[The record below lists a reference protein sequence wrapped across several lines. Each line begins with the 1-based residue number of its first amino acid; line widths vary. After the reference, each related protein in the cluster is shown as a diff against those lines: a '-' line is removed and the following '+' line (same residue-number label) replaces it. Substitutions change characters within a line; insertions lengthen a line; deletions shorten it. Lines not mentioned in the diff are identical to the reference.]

1 MNPFSTDK
9 APYAVALLIS
19 ALGWAFAALHGG
31 LQDSLIAAYQ
41 VDRRGAEA
49 IGTIT
54 NLSKTKSIGPVLFML
69 ACEKQQPCLAENGQ
83 AAQFVM
89 IPPTGLAGGLN
100 EFRNPSDV
108 STEFTVALPPG
119 GSVAVRATTSNN
131 KTPVVLLMTP
141 SADKPEAI
149 YLLSS
154 RSPVAWF
161 IHRYYLL
168 ALAATTLFLIGFV
181 VWLAHGLLTAAGAS
195 FKKGAPPDGPSPQA
209 GATEPPGDIA

>member
-1 MNPFSTDK
+1 MTPFSADK
-9 APYAVALLIS
+9 APYAVALLVS
-19 ALGWAFAALHGG
+19 ALGWAFATLHGG
-31 LQDSLIAAYQ
+31 LQDSLVATYQ
-41 VDRRGAEA
+41 VDRRDAEVVA
-49 IGTIT
+49 TIT
-54 NLSKTKSIGPVLFML
+54 NLSKTKSIGPVSFML
-69 ACEKQQPCLAENGQ
+69 ACEKQRPCLAENGQ
-83 AAQFVM
+83 TASFVM

-119 GSVAVRATTSNN
+119 GSVAARARTSN

-141 SADKPEAI
+141 TADKPEAI

-168 ALAATTLFLIGFV
+168 ALAATTLFLIGFI
-181 VWLAHGLLTAAGAS
+181 VWLAHGLLTAAGVS
-195 FKKGAPPDGPSPQA
+195 FKKGAPSNGPPPRA
-209 GATEPPGDIA
+209 GTTGPPGDIA